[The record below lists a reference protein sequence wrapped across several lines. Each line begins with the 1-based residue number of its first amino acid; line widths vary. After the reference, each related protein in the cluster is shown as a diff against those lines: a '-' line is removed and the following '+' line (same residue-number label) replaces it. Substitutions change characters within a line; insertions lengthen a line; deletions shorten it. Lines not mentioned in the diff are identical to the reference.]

1 MANLHFA
8 TRTYPTFGTAKRPK
22 PESAWKGSVYYW
34 WWEYLRRNAPYQRCC
49 EQGGSG
55 RLAALYA
62 DFGDVHVTDF
72 KTWWNEGNRGGALFA
87 EPAADVVVAELTYEQ
102 TKQLAEWNTEAV
114 MVVRVPLTQSM
125 RHLKKR
131 FNALLKARHSG
142 KRGKNLLSHSAAR
155 YPLAAPFKIDSL
167 KASLLAYDIRLA
179 EPKRPLWQIAIDAGL
194 ASTVLRE
201 LKGQKTLPD
210 ADQRNSLNVAA
221 SRAIKRAK
229 AMIENTAKGIFPK
242 A

>member
-34 WWEYLRRNAPYQRCC
+34 WWEYLRRNAAYKRCC
-49 EQGGSG
+49 EQNGSSK
-55 RLAALYA
+55 LAGLYA
-62 DFGDVHVTDF
+62 DFGYVHATDF
-72 KTWWNEGNRGGALFA
+72 KTWWNEGNRGGVLFG
-87 EPAADVVVAELTYEQ
+87 EPRADVVLAELTYEQ
-102 TKQLAEWNTEAV
+102 TKQLEEWSTEAI
-114 MVVRVPLTQSM
+114 MVVLVPLTQSK
-125 RHLKKR
+125 RHLATR
-131 FNALLKARHSG
+131 FNTLLKDRHSG
-142 KRGKNLLSHSAAR
+142 KRGKSLLSHSAAR

-179 EPKRPLWQIAIDAGL
+179 NPTRPLWQIAIDAGL
-194 ASTVLRE
+194 AGTVLRE
-201 LKGQKTLPD
+201 MKGQKTLPD